1 MTKTLEVVEP
11 RDEEPLGPAPQVL
24 DESLLE
30 TGLSPDEVALVA
42 GLVRRAKDQGLAL
55 TGPGG
60 LLKSLTKTV
69 LETALEE
76 ELSEHLGYDKHDPVG
91 RNLGNSRNGYRS
103 ETVVTDACGE
113 VEIAVPR
120 DREGSFEPQIVAKRQ
135 RRLTDLDQL
144 VISLFSK
151 GLTTGEI
158 SAHLMEVYGASVSKD
173 TVSRITDKIV
183 EEMTAWWSRPL
194 EKVYAAVFIDAIA
207 GLGRW
212 RAGRQPA
219 LLRRD
224 RGRPGRPQR
233 HPRDLARVRRW
244 GISKVLAG
252 RAHRPE
258 EPRRRRRLLPG
269 LRRPEGPARQCHR
282 GVPPDHGPDLHHP
295 PDPQHVP
302 LRVPQVLGTDQP
314 GPETDLYRPHDR
326 RGRDRPRRLPRQLGT
341 GLPRD
346 PDLVDERLD
355 RVRPVPR
362 LRPRDPPGPL
372 LDERDRITERPVPAR
387 RPSPRPL
394 PDRTSRAEN
403 PLPGRPIP

>member
-120 DREGSFEPQIVAKRQ
+120 DREGSFEPQIVGKRQ

-183 EEMTAWWSRPL
+183 EEMTTWWSRPL
-194 EKVYAAVFIDAIA
+194 E
-207 GLGRW
+207 
-212 RAGRQPA
+212 
-219 LLRRD
+219 
-224 RGRPGRPQR
+224 RGRCSSTRS
-233 HPRDLARVRRW
+233 W
-244 GISKVLAG
+244 
-252 RAHRPE
+252 
-258 EPRRRRRLLPG
+258 
-269 LRRPEGPARQCHR
+269 
-282 GVPPDHGPDLHHP
+282 
-295 PDPQHVP
+295 
-302 LRVPQVLGTDQP
+302 
-314 GPETDLYRPHDR
+314 
-326 RGRDRPRRLPRQLGT
+326 
-341 GLPRD
+341 
-346 PDLVDERLD
+346 
-355 RVRPVPR
+355 
-362 LRPRDPPGPL
+362 
-372 LDERDRITERPVPAR
+372 
-387 RPSPRPL
+387 
-394 PDRTSRAEN
+394 SRSVTAK
-403 PLPGRPIP
+403 